1 MIINKLKSII
11 KLKTGFNFGGLEKM
25 DITEIISNA
34 IRYPSSDWKKV
45 IIEGVLLILNLTVI
59 LAFGTGYTLRVL
71 KSTLAGYDE
80 PPEFDDWGGM
90 LIDGFKVYIV
100 EVAYFIIPF
109 IIIFIGALGLF
120 TALIS
125 GISISATVYFE
136 LILTVIVGL
145 ILLVIF
151 GLFGT
156 IAIANMAYYDKIS
169 AAFKFSEILKRISN
183 IGWGK
188 YILWYVITILITIA
202 AGIIGDLL
210 RIIPYVGFI
219 IALLLVYSY
228 IFIYSGRSVALIFK
242 SGDEV
247 QKTVVT
253 SSEHVDETKP
263 E

>member
-1 MIINKLKSII
+1 M
-11 KLKTGFNFGGLEKM
+11 
-25 DITEIISNA
+25 
-34 IRYPSSDWKKV
+34 
-45 IIEGVLLILNLTVI
+45 
-59 LAFGTGYTLRVL
+59 
-71 KSTLAGYDE
+71 
-80 PPEFDDWGGM
+80 
-90 LIDGFKVYIV
+90 
-100 EVAYFIIPF
+100 
-109 IIIFIGALGLF
+109 
-120 TALIS
+120 
-125 GISISATVYFE
+125 
-136 LILTVIVGL
+136 ILTVIVGL